1 MVNQRDPGAF
11 NGALNCFFP
20 IIHRLIPMSLVRGC
34 EHQQM
39 VSKVSDCTDV
49 SGDIRQDDC
58 TLADFGGAAQ
68 PVGPGGCRRSMVN

>member
-1 MVNQRDPGAF
+1 
-11 NGALNCFFP
+11 
-20 IIHRLIPMSLVRGC
+20 
-34 EHQQM
+34 M